1 MLLGD
6 ATKSDADSDGL
17 GAHTVAGF
25 GYEAR
30 HQGHWHTATQMTEA
44 FAINAEVT
52 GAVAQAKGTKS
63 ATLLASG

>member
-44 FAINAEVT
+44 FAINAAIT
-52 GAVAQAKGTKS
+52 RLSRAWPC
-63 ATLLASG
+63 